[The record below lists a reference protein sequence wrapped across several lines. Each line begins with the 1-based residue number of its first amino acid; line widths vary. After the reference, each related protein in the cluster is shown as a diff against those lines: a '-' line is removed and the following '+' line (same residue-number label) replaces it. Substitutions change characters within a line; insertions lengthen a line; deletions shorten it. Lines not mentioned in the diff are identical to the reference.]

1 MDAAASYSYGGPAIR
16 LPPFSSSK
24 CVGLQKISFYSASS
38 KGDGSFAFASPKVL
52 GSGNRISSSRISKKH
67 ERKATISSREKEII
81 ALFRRIRIA
90 ISSTESNGSA
100 EDATSQKKSATINS
114 VSVCLTSAGKAKNKE
129 KVKQGETRR
138 KQGMLE
144 KQVSQSTVQ
153 GGIAEFKNRPPTNF
167 MRRSPIPSTSAPRVM
182 DNELDDGNSAT
193 QEGDKLENQKL
204 EQMKLAQL
212 KELAKSRGVKGYS
225 KLKKRELVEF
235 LKYSNC

>member
-1 MDAAASYSYGGPAIR
+1 MDAAASSSYGGPAIR
-16 LPPFSSSK
+16 LPHFSSSK
-24 CVGLQKISFYSASS
+24 CVRLQKISFYSAPS

-52 GSGNRISSSRISKKH
+52 GSGNRISSNRMSKKQ
-67 ERKATISSREKEII
+67 ERKATNSSREKEII

-90 ISSTESNGSA
+90 ISSTESRGSA
-100 EDATSQKKSATINS
+100 EDASSQKKRATIHS
-114 VSVCLTSAGKAKNKE
+114 VSGKAKNKE
-129 KVKQGETRR
+129 KVKQEETKR

-153 GGIAEFKNRPPTNF
+153 GGIAEFKTNRPPTNF

-193 QEGDKLENQKL
+193 QGDKLENQKL

>member
-1 MDAAASYSYGGPAIR
+1 MDAAASYSSGGPAIR
-16 LPPFSSSK
+16 LPPFSSSE
-24 CVGLQKISFYSASS
+24 CVRLQKISFYSASS

-67 ERKATISSREKEII
+67 ERKATNSSREKEII

-114 VSVCLTSAGKAKNKE
+114 VSGKAKNKE

-153 GGIAEFKNRPPTNF
+153 GGIAEFKTNRPPTNF

-225 KLKKRELVEF
+225 KLK
-235 LKYSNC
+235 